1 MKRRKRVFYRGG
13 IEITKREILASI
25 AIVAV
30 MLLIGLVLS
39 NKISDLLL
47 DRNAA
52 YNKAV
57 KITDAEMFRYGMR
70 TDVGNA
76 FVYGDYIAVDPVTY
90 PEIGG
95 GYMYIEKIKERYT
108 MHTRTVTRDKKT
120 YTETY
125 YTWDRVGSEEKHCT
139 QVSFLGVVFDS
150 VKIQTPY
157 TGHITTMRESHNIRY
172 VYNGT
177 EANHIGTI
185 FTRLGDNTIND
196 KSPFYER
203 DIEATIDYLESG
215 GQLWL
220 FWITWFIL
228 IGACMYGFVRM
239 ENDWLED

>member
-25 AIVAV
+25 AIAAV

-39 NKISDLLL
+39 NKISDWLL

-57 KITDAEMFRYGMR
+57 KITDAEIFRYGMR

-95 GYMYIEKIKERYT
+95 GYMYIEKVKERYT

-125 YTWDRVGSEEKHCT
+125 YTWDRVGSEEKHCK
-139 QVSFLGVVFDS
+139 QVSFLGVVFDA
-150 VKIQTPY
+150 VKIQTPN
-157 TGHITTMRESHNIRY
+157 TEHITTIRESHNIRY

-177 EANHIGTI
+177 EAEHTGTI
-185 FTRLGDNTIND
+185 FTRLEGNTISD

-203 DIEATIDYLESG
+203 DIESTIEHLESG
-215 GQLWL
+215 WQLWL
-220 FWITWFIL
+220 FWIAWLIL
-228 IGACMYGFVRM
+228 IGACLYGFFYL
-239 ENDWLED
+239 ENEWLE

>member
-1 MKRRKRVFYRGG
+1 MKPRRRAFYRGG
-13 IEITKREILASI
+13 MEITKREILASI
-25 AIVAV
+25 AIAAV
-30 MLLIGLVLS
+30 MLLIGLALS
-39 NKISDLLL
+39 NKISDWLL
-47 DRNAA
+47 DRNAE

-57 KITDAEMFRYGMR
+57 KITDAEMFQYGMR

-125 YTWDRVGSEEKHCT
+125 YTWDRVGSEEKHCK
-139 QVSFLGVVFDS
+139 QVSFLGVVFDA

-157 TGHITTMRESHNIRY
+157 TEHITTIRESHNIRY

-177 EANHIGTI
+177 DAEHTGTI
-185 FTRLGDNTIND
+185 FTRLSDNTISD

-203 DIEATIDYLESG
+203 DIEATIEHLESEW
-215 GQLWL
+215 QLWL
-220 FWITWFIL
+220 FWIGWIIL
-228 IGACMYGFVRM
+228 ICACLYGFCYL
-239 ENDWLED
+239 ENEWLE